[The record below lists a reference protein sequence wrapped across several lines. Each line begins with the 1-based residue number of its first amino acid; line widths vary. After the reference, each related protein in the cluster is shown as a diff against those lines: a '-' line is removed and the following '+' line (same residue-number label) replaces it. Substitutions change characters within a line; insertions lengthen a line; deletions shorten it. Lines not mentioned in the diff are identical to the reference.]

1 MHEETWFEIFT
12 DTNHIIAE
20 LLWTIIQDF
29 VIVGL
34 FYKIVF
40 KKYILPKIHEQVHAD
55 IDKEHG
61 ITHD

>member
-1 MHEETWFEIFT
+1 MNETWWTIFT
-12 DTNHIIAE
+12 DHNHIIAE

-34 FYKIVF
+34 LYKVIF
-40 KKYILPKIHEQVHAD
+40 KRYILPKIQEQVHAD